1 MAVDTLAFGALA
13 ALAGMC
19 GQRLLARR
27 FAGMWGRAIL
37 WAWGVEVEIHG
48 APPTG
53 PAVYAANHGSALD
66 IPIVFGYLPV
76 DFRVI
81 HKRSLHYLPIF
92 GQYLYLGG
100 HIAVD
105 RSNPFRAR
113 RSLSRAAI
121 RIRGGTSV
129 LVFPEGTRNRRDDGA
144 VQPFKRGS
152 FVLAVEAGGP
162 VVPVSLAGVKRV
174 APAGLVRLRPG
185 RVVLTLHA
193 PIATEGLT
201 VDEAGALGDRVQAV
215 VAAACRADAA

>member
-1 MAVDTLAFGALA
+1 VAVATLGFGSVAG
-13 ALAGMC
+13 LAGIC
-19 GQRLLARR
+19 RQRLLARR
-27 FAGMWGRAIL
+27 VAGVWGRAIL
-37 WAWGVEVEIHG
+37 WVWGVEVQVQG
-48 APPTG
+48 AAAPG
-53 PAVYAANHGSALD
+53 PSVYAANHGSALD
-66 IPIVFGYLPV
+66 IPILFGYLPV

-81 HKRSLHYLPIF
+81 HKRSLYYLPVF
-92 GQYLYLGG
+92 GQFLYLGG

-105 RSNPFRAR
+105 RANPFRAR
-113 RSLSRAAI
+113 RSLSHAAT

-152 FVLAVEAGGP
+152 FVLAVEAGVP

-174 APAGLVRLRPG
+174 APEGLVRMRPG

-193 PIATEGLT
+193 PISTEGLT

>member
-1 MAVDTLAFGALA
+1 MICGA
-13 ALAGMC
+13 C
-19 GQRLLARR
+19 GQGHLARR
-27 FAGMWGRAIL
+27 IAGRWGRLIL
-37 WAWGVEVEIHG
+37 WLWGVEVRVDG
-48 APPTG
+48 AAPSG

-66 IPIVFGYLPV
+66 IPIVFGYLPA

-81 HKRSLHYLPIF
+81 HKRSLYTLPIF
-92 GQYLYLGG
+92 GQFLYLGG

-105 RSNPFRAR
+105 RANPFRAR
-113 RSLSRAAI
+113 RSLSHAAT

-152 FVLAVEAGGP
+152 FVLAVEAGVP

-174 APAGLVRLRPG
+174 APEGLVRLRPG

-193 PIATEGLT
+193 AMPTEGLT
-201 VDEAGALGDRVQAV
+201 LDEAGAFGDRVQVV
-215 VAAACRADAA
+215 VAAGCRADAA

>member
-1 MAVDTLAFGALA
+1 MAAATVWFGAFAMLS
-13 ALAGMC
+13 GIC
-19 GQRLLARR
+19 GQGGLARS
-27 FAGMWGRAIL
+27 FAGMWGRAL
-37 WAWGVEVEIHG
+37 LRLWGVEVLVEG
-48 APPTG
+48 VPPQG

-81 HKRSLHYLPIF
+81 HKRSLHYLPIL

-105 RSNPFRAR
+105 RGNPFRAR
-113 RSLSRAAI
+113 RSLSRAAL
-121 RIRGGTSV
+121 RIRAGTSV
-129 LVFPEGTRNRRDDGA
+129 LVFPEGTRNRRGDGA

-152 FVLAVEAGGP
+152 FVLAVEAGVP
-162 VVPVSLAGVKRV
+162 VVPVSLSGVKRI
-174 APAGLVRLRPG
+174 APDGMLRMRPG

-193 PIATEGLT
+193 AMSTEGLAF
-201 VDEAGALGDRVQAV
+201 DDAGAFGDRVQAV